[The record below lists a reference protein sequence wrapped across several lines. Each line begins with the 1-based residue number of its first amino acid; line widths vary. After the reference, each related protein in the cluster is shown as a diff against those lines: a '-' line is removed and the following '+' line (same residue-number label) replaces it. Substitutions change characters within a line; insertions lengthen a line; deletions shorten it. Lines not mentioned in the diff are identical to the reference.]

1 MEEVL
6 RQALALRVRSLR
18 REVQRT
24 LGELGWSGS
33 EKSLRDALQ
42 DLAERGVVRLDH
54 EVELISPGELHL
66 ATLELTRRQ
75 PELVSKHVHFASW
88 GALRLDNRVRLQVYL
103 DTPIDQTYGLAEFWA
118 CQYWAPPWEADFF
131 FSRRPE
137 NQALILSGLRP
148 ALWGQGIW
156 DERFDLLRDLLDA
169 EVRDQIT
176 MELALARGRLE
187 VAEGFLNPTLKRQG
201 YDLPLLWMR
210 GQAQKAYERALKL
223 ISRRKA
229 GLPAVPP
236 LVGVF
241 ARLAAVRAQDLELL
255 GDERL
260 STRMPGLDLFF
271 GELARHLAGQPSRL
285 AELDF
290 AGAGLDWCVPW
301 SLRAVLPQRLDPDL
315 ARLQQLQRQ
324 GLHGWAEQL
333 LQPAHPWGAG
343 VSRQEGWRSWLSLL
357 ERRARQDKT
366 PPAQPGELFWE
377 VGQQGL
383 RALHQH
389 QGERQEISL
398 AQLIR
403 KPPDYLTD
411 ADHKVLASVE
421 RRQWGREVMVM
432 DATPAVRA
440 LLGHPRVLFEGEP
453 VRLHEVEQKLH
464 LLRTAMGYKIDLK
477 PRFGPGDGYRLRWKE
492 AGVVEVCFPSRWNE
506 LLQPLLESGQ
516 EIPLGAEDEL
526 AAALAPWL
534 EKLPVE
540 YGPGVRPLAQT
551 VEGGELVA
559 RLIPLRQSVP
569 RGANAPPL
577 GPPTVG
583 LRFSWVWRV
592 NGPGGPGFP
601 LLSGPPREALH
612 WNGQLL
618 QVDRDFEGE
627 RVALAEVRQP
637 FPGLPE
643 ELECAFSDPEEA
655 LEVVWQLQQSGVPC
669 EWPESG
675 PWRVREPVRR
685 GDFRIQAESERDWFK
700 LKGQWRVDEHLVLEL
715 GRTLQLLRYYP
726 GRFVRL
732 DEGDYVQVGQEIR
745 RQLEALEELGD
756 ELKVSPLA
764 VPALSELDLDLQT
777 DERFREC
784 LRRFSQNGYQPEPP
798 PTLRLELRDYQLAG
812 FQWLARRARAGVGCC
827 LADDMGLG
835 KTVQVLAL
843 MLLRRSQG
851 PHLVVCPTSVMAH
864 WRDQIL
870 RYTPSLQA
878 VLYEGKDRGLDNLQ
892 IGQVVI
898 LSYRILM
905 QDLEKLRALEWNVA
919 LLDEAQFIKNPESKT
934 ARAAYALK
942 AAVRVATTG
951 TPVENR
957 LSELWSIFRFLNPGL
972 LGSLASFRRR
982 FETNLAVNLNASQRR
997 LKRLVSP
1004 FLLRRSKSEVL
1015 SELPPRTEITLLV
1028 DLSARERS
1036 LYEQLRRQAEE
1047 GLRQQGSRF
1056 ELLAHLTRLRQACS
1070 HPRLVLDQ
1078 PGLTSSKLAAF
1089 FELLE
1094 DLRAGRHRCLVFSQF
1109 TRLLD
1114 LLQAELV
1121 ERGVSFL
1128 RLDGSTPA
1136 RERRSRVDAFQDGQS
1151 ELFLIS
1157 LKAGGTG
1164 LNLTA
1169 ADYVVH
1175 LDPWW
1180 NPASEDQA
1188 SDRAH
1193 RLGQTRPV
1201 TVYRLIARESVEEKV
1216 VCLHGHKRKMACDLL
1231 EGSHQEVDLGEQQLR
1246 ELLR

>member
-1 MEEVL
+1 M
-6 RQALALRVRSLR
+6 RSLR
-18 REVQRT
+18 KEIHRT
-24 LGELGWSGS
+24 
-33 EKSLRDALQ
+33 LQ
-42 DLAERGVVRLDH
+42 DLGVGASEKEARELLHDMSERGRVRLDQ
-54 EVELISPGELHL
+54 EVELTSRHDLHQ
-66 ATLELTRRQ
+66 ATMELTRQ
-75 PELVSKHVHFASW
+75 HPELVHKHVQFGSW

-103 DTPIDQTYGLAEFWA
+103 DQAVNQTYGLGEFWA
-118 CQYWAPPWEADFF
+118 GSFWAPPWDADFF

-137 NQALILSGLRP
+137 NQALVLAALRP
-148 ALWGQGIW
+148 ALWAEGIW
-156 DERFDLLRDLLDA
+156 DGRFELLWDLLGP
-169 EVRDQIT
+169 EVRDEIT

-187 VAEGFLNPTLKRQG
+187 VAEAFLNPVLKRKG
-201 YDLPLLWMR
+201 YDLPLLFSR
-210 GQAQKAYERALKL
+210 GKAAKAYERTLKL
-223 ISRRKA
+223 IGRRRA
-229 GLPAVPP
+229 GSPALPP
-236 LVGVF
+236 LVAFF

-255 GDERL
+255 DDDRL
-260 STRMPGLDLFF
+260 STRMPSMDSFF
-271 GELARHLAGQPSRL
+271 HELARHLAGKPNRL
-285 AELDF
+285 AELSLT
-290 AGAGLDWCVPW
+290 GGGLEWCVPW
-301 SLRAVLPQRLDPDL
+301 SLRAVLPYPLEPD
-315 ARLQQLQRQ
+315 AERLQQLQRQ

-333 LQPAHPWGAG
+333 QQPAHPWGAG
-343 VSRQEGWRSWLSLL
+343 VSRQEGWRGWLALL
-357 ERRARQDKT
+357 ERRARQDK
-366 PPAQPGELFWE
+366 PVQAQEGELYWE

-389 QGERQEISL
+389 KGERSEVAL
-398 AQLIR
+398 AGLIR

-411 ADHKVLASVE
+411 ADHRVLAAVE
-421 RRQWGREVMVM
+421 RRQWGRDVMIM

-440 LLGHPRVLFEGEP
+440 LLGHPRVLYEGEP

-464 LLRTAMGYKIDLK
+464 ILRTATGYKVDLK
-477 PRFGPGDGYRLRWKE
+477 PRFGRGDGYRLRWKE
-492 AGVVEVCFPSRWNE
+492 VGTVDVCFPSRWNE

-516 EIPLGAEDEL
+516 EIPLGAEDEM

-540 YGPGVRPLAQT
+540 YGAGVRPLAQP

-559 RLIPLRQSVP
+559 RLIPQKS
-569 RGANAPPL
+569 
-577 GPPTVG
+577 G

-618 QVDRDFEGE
+618 QVDRDFERE
-627 RVALAEVRQP
+627 SKALAEARQR

-643 ELECAFSDPEEA
+643 DCECAFSDLDEA
-655 LEVVWQLQQSGVPC
+655 LEIVWQVQQSGIAC
-669 EWPESG
+669 EWPEGSA
-675 PWRVREPVRR
+675 WRVREPVRS
-685 GDFRIQAESERDWFK
+685 GDFKIQVESERDWFH

-715 GRTLQLLRYYP
+715 GRTLQLLRYFP

-732 DEGDYVQVGQEIR
+732 DEGDYVQVGQQIR
-745 RQLEALEELGD
+745 QQLEMLEEVGD

-764 VPALSELDLDLQT
+764 VPALAELDLPLESNDHFRDCL
-777 DERFREC
+777 ERFAGLGDYR
-784 LRRFSQNGYQPEPP
+784 PKAPA
-798 PTLRLELRDYQLAG
+798 TLQLDLRDYQLAG
-812 FQWLARRARAGVGCC
+812 FQWLAQRARAGVGCC

-835 KTVQVLAL
+835 KTVQALAL
-843 MLLRRSQG
+843 MLLRRGQG
-851 PHLVVCPTSVMAH
+851 PHLVVCPTSVMAN

-878 VLYEGKDRGLDNLQ
+878 VLYEGKERGLDNLQ
-892 IGQVVI
+892 VGQVVI
-898 LSYRILM
+898 LSYRVLM
-905 QDLEKLRALEWNVA
+905 QDLEKLTAVEWNVA
-919 LLDEAQFIKNPESKT
+919 LLDEAQFIKNPQSKT
-934 ARAAYALK
+934 ARAAYALR
-942 AAVRVATTG
+942 ASVRIATTG

-982 FETNLAVNLNASQRR
+982 FETNLAVNLNGSQRR

-1004 FLLRRSKSEVL
+1004 FLLRRTKSEVL
-1015 SELPPRTEITLLV
+1015 SELPPRTEVTLLV
-1028 DLSARERS
+1028 DLSTQERS
-1036 LYEQLRRQAEE
+1036 LYEQLRRQAEQ
-1047 GLRQQGSRF
+1047 GLREQGQRF
-1056 ELLAHLTRLRQACS
+1056 ELLAHLTRMRQACS

-1078 PGLTSSKLAAF
+1078 PGLTSSKLTAF
-1089 FELLE
+1089 FELFE

-1121 ERGVSFL
+1121 ERGISFL

-1136 RERRSRVDAFQDGQS
+1136 PERRSRVDAFQDGQGD
-1151 ELFLIS
+1151 LFLIS

-1216 VCLHGHKRKMACDLL
+1216 VCLHGHKRKMAYDLL
-1231 EGSHQEVDLGEQQLR
+1231 EGSNQAIELGSEQLR
-1246 ELLR
+1246 ELLTI

>member
-6 RQALALRVRSLR
+6 CQALALRVRSLPK
-18 REVQRT
+18 EVQRT
-24 LGELGWSGS
+24 L
-33 EKSLRDALQ
+33 Q
-42 DLAERGVVRLDH
+42 DLGTRADCRPLLNQWAEDGRILLGN
-54 EVELISPGELHL
+54 EVELASRHDLHQ
-66 ATLELTRRQ
+66 ATLQLTRDH
-75 PELVSKHVHFASW
+75 PELVRKHVHFASW

-103 DTPIDQTYGLAEFWA
+103 DDPIQQIYGLSEFWA
-118 CQYWAPPWEADFF
+118 SAFWVPPWDPDFF

-137 NQALILSGLRP
+137 NQALMLPALRP
-148 ALWGQGIW
+148 ALWSQGVW
-156 DERFDLLRDLLDA
+156 EERFDLVFDA
-169 EVRDQIT
+169 LEPEVRDEMVLEQ
-176 MELALARGRLE
+176 ALARGRLE
-187 VAEGFLNPTLKRQG
+187 VAEAFLNAGLKRKG
-201 YDLPLLWMR
+201 YDLPLLFSR
-210 GQAQKAYERALKL
+210 GKAAKAYERALKL
-223 ISRRKA
+223 ISRRKE

-236 LVGVF
+236 LVAVY

-255 GDERL
+255 TDSRL
-260 STRMPGLDLFF
+260 STRMPGLDAFF
-271 GELARHLAGQPSRL
+271 AELARHLAGKPNRL
-285 AELDF
+285 AELPLE
-290 AGAGLDWCVPW
+290 GAGLEWCVAW
-301 SLRAVLPQRLDPDL
+301 SLRAALPQKLEPRP
-315 ARLQQLQRQ
+315 AAVQQLQRR
-324 GLHGWAEQL
+324 GLHGWADQL
-333 LQPAHPWGAG
+333 GQPAQPWGAG
-343 VSRQEGWRSWLSLL
+343 VARQDGWKSWLALL
-357 ERRARQDKT
+357 ERKARQDKA
-366 PPAQPGELFWE
+366 PAAQQGELYWE

-389 QGERQEISL
+389 QGERREVAL
-398 AQLIR
+398 AGLIR
-403 KPPDYLTD
+403 KPPEYLSD
-411 ADHKVLASVE
+411 ADHRVLAAVE

-453 VRLHEVEQKLH
+453 VHLHEVEQKLH
-464 LLRTAMGYKIDLK
+464 IQRTSNGYKVDLK

-492 AGVVEVCFPSRWNE
+492 TGRVEVCFPSRWNE

-516 EIPLGAEDEL
+516 EIPLGAEDEM

-540 YGPGVRPLAQT
+540 YGVGVRPLAQT

-559 RLIPLRQSVP
+559 RLIPQKS
-569 RGANAPPL
+569 
-577 GPPTVG
+577 G

-601 LLSGPPREALH
+601 LLAGPPREALH
-612 WNGQLL
+612 WNGRLL
-618 QVDRDFEGE
+618 QVDRDFAHE
-627 RVALAEVRQP
+627 RAVLDELRVR

-643 ELECAFSDPEEA
+643 DLECAFHDLEDA
-655 LEVVWQLQQSGVPC
+655 LEVVWQVQQSGVPC
-669 EWPESG
+669 EWPESS

-685 GDFRIQAESERDWFK
+685 GDFRIQVESERDWFK

-715 GRTLQLLRYYP
+715 GRTLELLRFYP
-726 GRFVRL
+726 GRYVRL
-732 DEGDYVQVGQEIR
+732 EEGDYVQVGQEIR
-745 RQLEALEELGD
+745 QQLEALGELSD
-756 ELKVSPLA
+756 DLKVSPLA
-764 VPALSELDLDLQT
+764 VPALAELDWELQT
-777 DERFREC
+777 EAPFREC
-784 LRRFSQNGYQPEPP
+784 LQRFARARSFEPP
-798 PTLRLELRDYQLAG
+798 PTLQLELRDYQAAG
-812 FQWLARRARAGVGCC
+812 FEWLAQRAEAGVGCC

-835 KTVQVLAL
+835 KTVQALAL
-843 MLLRRSQG
+843 MLQLRAQG
-851 PHLVVCPTSVMAH
+851 PHLVVCPTSVMAN

-870 RYTPSLQA
+870 RYAPSLQA
-878 VLYEGKDRGLDNLQ
+878 VLYEGKERALDDLRV
-892 IGQVVI
+892 GQVVI

-905 QDLEKLRALEWNVA
+905 QDLEKLRGLEWNVA
-919 LLDEAQFIKNPESKT
+919 LLDEAQFIKNPASKT

-982 FETNLAVNLNASQRR
+982 FETNLATNLNASQRR

-1004 FLLRRSKSEVL
+1004 FLLRRTKAEVL
-1015 SELPPRTEITLLV
+1015 SELPPRTEITLMV
-1028 DLSARERS
+1028 DLSTQERS

-1056 ELLAHLTRLRQACS
+1056 ELLAHLTRMRQACS

-1089 FELLE
+1089 FELVE

-1114 LLQAELV
+1114 LLQEELV

-1128 RLDGSTPA
+1128 RLDGSTPTQ
-1136 RERRSRVDAFQDGQS
+1136 ERRSRVEAFQDGQG

-1180 NPASEDQA
+1180 NPAAEDQA

-1216 VCLHGHKRKMACDLL
+1216 VCLHGHKRKMAHQLL
-1231 EGSHQEVDLGEQQLR
+1231 EGSDQVVGLDDQQLR
-1246 ELLR
+1246 ELLAVENL

>member
-18 REVQRT
+18 KEIQRT
-24 LGELGWSGS
+24 LADLGWSGS
-33 EKSLRDALQ
+33 EKTLRDQLQ
-42 DLAERGVVRLDH
+42 ELAERGVLRLDH
-54 EVELISPGELHL
+54 EIALVSPGDLHL
-66 ATLELTRRQ
+66 ATLELTRQ
-75 PELVSKHVHFASW
+75 HPELVSKHVQFASW

-103 DTPIDQTYGLAEFWA
+103 DSPVNQSYGLAEFWA
-118 CQYWAPPWEADFF
+118 CQYWAPPWDADFF

-137 NQALILSGLRP
+137 NQALVLSGLRP
-148 ALWGQGIW
+148 ALWAQGVW
-156 DERFDLLRDLLDA
+156 DERFELLRDLLDG
-169 EVRDQIT
+169 EVRDEIT
-176 MELALARGRLE
+176 IELALARGRLE
-187 VAEGFLNPTLKRQG
+187 VAEGFLNSTLKRKG
-201 YDLPLLWMR
+201 YDLALLWCR
-210 GQAQKAYERALKL
+210 GKAQKAYERALKL
-223 ISRRKA
+223 ISRRKP

-236 LVGVF
+236 LVGLF
-241 ARLAAVRAQDLELL
+241 ARLAAVRAQDFELL
-255 GDERL
+255 TDERL
-260 STRMPGLDLFF
+260 STRIPAMDCFF
-271 GELARHLAGQPSRL
+271 QELGGHLTGKPSRL
-285 AELDF
+285 GDLTF
-290 AGAGLDWCVPW
+290 PGAGLEWCVPW
-301 SLRAVLPQRLDPDL
+301 SLRSVLPQTLQADP
-315 ARLQQLQRQ
+315 ARLQQLQRN

-333 LQPAHPWGAG
+333 QQPAHPWGAG

-357 ERRARQDKT
+357 ERRARQDKP
-366 PPAQPGELFWE
+366 PPAQQGELFWE

-389 QGERQEISL
+389 QGERQEVSL
-398 AQLIR
+398 ANLIR
-403 KPPDYLTD
+403 KPPEYLTD
-411 ADHKVLASVE
+411 ADHKVLAAVE

-464 LLRTAMGYKIDLK
+464 LQRTTTGYKVDLK
-477 PRFGPGDGYRLRWKE
+477 PRFGAGDGYRLRWKE
-492 AGVVEVCFPSRWNE
+492 SGLVEVCFPSRWNE
-506 LLQPLLESGQ
+506 MLQPLLESGQ
-516 EIPLGAEDEL
+516 EIPLGAEDEM

-540 YGPGVRPLAQT
+540 YGAGVRPLAQT

-559 RLIPLRQSVP
+559 RLIPQK
-569 RGANAPPL
+569 
-577 GPPTVG
+577 TG
-583 LRFSWVWRV
+583 LRFSWTWRV

-601 LLSGPPREALH
+601 LLAGPPREALH
-612 WNGQLL
+612 WNGKLL
-618 QVDRDFEGE
+618 QVDRDFAGE
-627 RVALAEVRQP
+627 RRALDEARRHH
-637 FPGLPE
+637 PGLPE
-643 ELECAFSDPEEA
+643 ELECAFSDLEEA
-655 LEVVWQLQQSGVPC
+655 LEVVWQLQQSSLAC
-669 EWPESG
+669 EWPESS
-675 PWRVREPVRR
+675 PWRVRDPVRR

-715 GRTLQLLRYYP
+715 GRTLQLLRTYP

-732 DEGDYVQVGQEIR
+732 DEGDYVQVGQQIR
-745 RQLEALEELGD
+745 QQLEALEELGD
-756 ELKVSPLA
+756 DLRVSPLA
-764 VPALSELDLDLQT
+764 VPALAELDLDLES

-784 LRRFSQNGYQPEPP
+784 LRRFALADQRPEQPP
-798 PTLRLELRDYQLAG
+798 PTLQLELRDYQLAG
-812 FQWLARRARAGVGCC
+812 FQWLAQRARAGVGCC

-835 KTVQVLAL
+835 KTVQALAL

-851 PHLVVCPTSVMAH
+851 PHLVVCPTSVMAN

-878 VLYEGKDRGLDNLQ
+878 VLYEGRERGLEDLQ
-892 IGQVVI
+892 VGQVVI

-905 QDLEKLRALEWNVA
+905 QDLEKLKGVEWNVA

-934 ARAAYALK
+934 ARAAFALR

-972 LGSLASFRRR
+972 LGSLVSFRRR
-982 FETNLAVNLNASQRR
+982 FETNLAVNLNSSQRR
-997 LKRLVSP
+997 LKRLVAP
-1004 FLLRRSKSEVL
+1004 FLLRRTKSEVL

-1028 DLSARERS
+1028 DLSTQERS

-1047 GLRQQGSRF
+1047 GLRQQGTRF
-1056 ELLAHLTRLRQACS
+1056 ELLAHLTRMRQACS

-1089 FELLE
+1089 FQLFE

-1114 LLQAELV
+1114 LLQAEL
-1121 ERGVSFL
+1121 EQRAISFL

-1136 RERRSRVDAFQDGQS
+1136 LERRSRVDAFQDGQG

-1216 VCLHGHKRKMACDLL
+1216 VCLHGHKRKMAYDLL
-1231 EGSHQEVDLGEQQLR
+1231 EGSNQPAPLGEQQLR
-1246 ELLR
+1246 ELLT

>member
-1 MEEVL
+1 M
-6 RQALALRVRSLR
+6 RSLR
-18 REVQRT
+18 KEIQRT
-24 LGELGWSGS
+24 LHDLGWDGP
-33 EKSLRDALQ
+33 EQPVRDLLQ
-42 DLAERGVVRLDH
+42 HLAERGLVRLDH
-54 EVELISPGELHL
+54 EVELTSSTELHL
-66 ATLELTRRQ
+66 ATLELTRQ
-75 PELVSKHVHFASW
+75 HPEVVAKHVQFASW

-103 DTPIDQTYGLAEFWA
+103 DQPVNQTYGLGEFWA
-118 CQYWAPPWEADFF
+118 SAFWAPPWDADFF

-137 NQALILSGLRP
+137 NQALMLSALRP
-148 ALWGQGIW
+148 ALWAQGIW

-169 EVRDQIT
+169 DVRDELT
-176 MELALARGRLE
+176 MELALARGRWEL
-187 VAEGFLNPTLKRQG
+187 AQGFLNSTLKRKG
-201 YDLPLLWMR
+201 YDLPLLFCQ
-210 GQAQKAYERALKL
+210 GKAQKAYERALKL
-223 ISRRKA
+223 VSRRKP
-229 GLPAVPP
+229 GSPAVPP
-236 LVGVF
+236 LVAVF
-241 ARLAAVRAQDLELL
+241 ARLAAVRSQDLELL
-255 GDERL
+255 SDERL
-260 STRMPGLDLFF
+260 STRITSLDLFF
-271 GELARHLAGQPSRL
+271 QELARHLAGKPNRL
-285 AELDF
+285 A
-290 AGAGLDWCVPW
+290 GLSFGGGGLEWCLPW
-301 SLRAVLPQRLDPDL
+301 SLRAVLPQRLEPDPT
-315 ARLQQLQRQ
+315 RLHQLQRK

-333 LQPAHPWGAG
+333 QQPSHPWGAG

-357 ERRARQDKT
+357 ERRARQDK
-366 PPAQPGELFWE
+366 PPQTQEGELFWE
-377 VGQQGL
+377 IGQQGL

-389 QGERQEISL
+389 QGERKEVAL
-398 AQLIR
+398 AGLIR

-411 ADHKVLASVE
+411 SDHKVLAAVE
-421 RRQWGREVMVM
+421 RRQWGREVMVL

-440 LLGHPRVLFEGEP
+440 LLGHPRVLYEGEP
-453 VRLHEVEQKLH
+453 VRLHEIEQKLH
-464 LLRTAMGYKIDLK
+464 LQRTTTGYKVDLK

-492 AGVVEVCFPSRWNE
+492 VGTVEVCFPSRWNE
-506 LLQPLLESGQ
+506 LLLPLLENGQ
-516 EIPLGAEDEL
+516 EIPLGAEDEM

-540 YGPGVRPLAQT
+540 YGAGVRPLAQA

-559 RLIPLRQSVP
+559 RLIPLKVRVQG
-569 RGANAPPL
+569 GANPPPL
-577 GPPTVG
+577 GPPTGG

-601 LLSGPPREALH
+601 LLAGPPREALH

-618 QVDRDFEGE
+618 QVDRDFRRE
-627 RVALAEVRQP
+627 RAALDEAREH

-643 ELECAFSDPEEA
+643 DLECAFSDLDEA
-655 LEVVWQLQQSGVPC
+655 LEVVWQLQQSGLPC
-669 EWPESG
+669 EWPESSA
-675 PWRVREPVRR
+675 WRVREPARR
-685 GDFRIQAESERDWFK
+685 GAFRIQAESERDWFK

-745 RQLEALEELGD
+745 QQLESLEELSD
-756 ELKVSPLA
+756 DLKVSSLA
-764 VPALSELDLDLQT
+764 VPALAELDLPLESDDHFANCL
-777 DERFREC
+777 ERFA
-784 LRRFSQNGYQPEPP
+784 LAGDYHPAPP
-798 PTLRLELRDYQLAG
+798 STLQLELRDYQLTG
-812 FQWLARRARAGVGCC
+812 FQWLAQRAQAGAGCC

-835 KTVQVLAL
+835 KTVQALAL
-843 MLLRRSQG
+843 MLLRRAEG
-851 PHLVVCPTSVMAH
+851 PHLVVCPTSVMAN

-878 VLYEGKDRGLDNLQ
+878 VLYEGKERALDDLRV
-892 IGQVVI
+892 GQVII

-905 QDLEKLRALEWNVA
+905 QDLEKLKALEWNVA

-942 AAVRVATTG
+942 ATVRVATTG

-1004 FLLRRSKSEVL
+1004 FLLRRTKSEVL
-1015 SELPPRTEITLLV
+1015 AELPPRTEITLLV
-1028 DLSARERS
+1028 DLSTQERS

-1047 GLRQQGSRF
+1047 GLRQQGTRF
-1056 ELLAHLTRLRQACS
+1056 ELLAHLTRMRQACS

-1089 FELLE
+1089 FELFE

-1128 RLDGSTPA
+1128 RLDGSTPVQ
-1136 RERRSRVDAFQDGQS
+1136 ERRSRVEAFQDGQG

-1201 TVYRLIARESVEEKV
+1201 TIYRLIARESVEEKV
-1216 VCLHGHKRKMACDLL
+1216 VCLHGHKRKMAHDLL
-1231 EGSHQEVDLGEQQLR
+1231 EGSDQTINLGAAQLR
-1246 ELLR
+1246 ELLER

>member
-6 RQALALRVRSLR
+6 CQALALRVRSLPK
-18 REVQRT
+18 EIQRT
-24 LGELGWSGS
+24 L
-33 EKSLRDALQ
+33 Q
-42 DLAERGVVRLDH
+42 DLGVRQDPRAALEQLAQQGRVRLGN
-54 EVELISPGELHL
+54 EVELANRQELHQ
-66 ATLELTRRQ
+66 ATLELTRLH
-75 PELVSKHVHFASW
+75 PELVRKHVHFASW

-103 DTPIDQTYGLAEFWA
+103 DDPVQQIYGLGEFWA
-118 CQYWAPPWEADFF
+118 GSFWAPPWDADFF

-137 NQALILSGLRP
+137 NQALMLAGLRP
-148 ALWGQGIW
+148 SLWAQGIW
-156 DERFDLLRDLLDA
+156 DERFDLLLDQLDP
-169 EVRDQIT
+169 EVRDELT
-176 MELALARGRLE
+176 MEQAIARGRLD
-187 VAEGFLNPTLKRQG
+187 VAEAFLNAGLKRKG
-201 YDLPLLWMR
+201 YDLPLLLSR
-210 GQAQKAYERALKL
+210 GKVAKAYERALKL
-223 ISRRKA
+223 ISRRKE
-229 GLPAVPP
+229 GLAAVPP
-236 LVGVF
+236 LVAVY
-241 ARLAAVRAQDLELL
+241 ARLAAARSQDLELL
-255 GDERL
+255 TDTRL
-260 STRMPGLDLFF
+260 ATRMGWLDAFF
-271 GELARHLAGQPSRL
+271 AELALHLAGKPNRL
-285 AELDF
+285 ADLPAA
-290 AGAGLDWCVPW
+290 AGGLEWCVSW
-301 SLRAVLPQRLDPDL
+301 SLRSVLPYPLEPKPVY
-315 ARLQQLQRQ
+315 LQQLQRR

-333 LQPAHPWGAG
+333 QQPAHPWGSG
-343 VSRQEGWRSWLSLL
+343 ISRQEGWKSWLSLL
-357 ERRARQDKT
+357 ERKARQEK
-366 PPAQPGELFWE
+366 PAAAQGGELFWE

-389 QGERQEISL
+389 QGQRTEVALSS
-398 AQLIR
+398 LIR
-403 KPPDYLTD
+403 KPPEYLSD
-411 ADHKVLASVE
+411 ADHRVISSVE
-421 RRQWGREVMVM
+421 RRQWGREIMVM

-453 VRLHEVEQKLH
+453 VRLQEVDQKLH
-464 LLRTAMGYKIDLK
+464 ILRTTNGYKVDLK
-477 PRFGPGDGYRLRWKE
+477 PHFAAGDGYRLRWKE
-492 AGVVEVCFPSRWNE
+492 VGLVEVCFPSRWNE

-516 EIPLGAEDEL
+516 EIPLGAEDEM

-540 YGPGVRPLAQT
+540 YGAGVRPLAQT

-559 RLIPLRQSVP
+559 RLIPQK
-569 RGANAPPL
+569 
-577 GPPTVG
+577 TG

-601 LLSGPPREALH
+601 LLAGPPREALH
-612 WNGQLL
+612 WNGRLL
-618 QVDRDFEGE
+618 QVDRDFQQE
-627 RVALAEVRQP
+627 RAALDEIRRG

-643 ELECAFSDPEEA
+643 DLECAFSDLDDA
-655 LEVVWQLQQSGVPC
+655 LEAVWQVQQSGVAC
-669 EWPESG
+669 EWPESS
-675 PWRVREPVRR
+675 PWRVRDPVSR

-700 LKGQWRVDEHLVLEL
+700 LKGQWRVDEHLVVEL
-715 GRTLQLLRYYP
+715 GRTLELLRFYP

-732 DEGDYVQVGQEIR
+732 DEGDYAQVGQEIR
-745 RQLEALEELGD
+745 QKLEALEELSD
-756 ELKVSPLA
+756 DLKVSPLA
-764 VPALSELDLDLQT
+764 VPALNELDLELASNPLFHESLQ
-777 DERFREC
+777 RFAGID
-784 LRRFSQNGYQPEPP
+784 GYRPQPP
-798 PTLRLELRDYQLAG
+798 PTLQLELRDYQLAG
-812 FQWLARRARAGVGCC
+812 FQWLAQRARAGVGCC

-835 KTVQVLAL
+835 KTVQALAL
-843 MLLRRSQG
+843 MLLRRAQG
-851 PHLVVCPTSVMAH
+851 PHLVVCPTSVMAN

-878 VLYEGKDRGLDNLQ
+878 VLYEGKERSLEDLQ
-892 IGQVVI
+892 VGQVVI

-905 QDLEKLRALEWNVA
+905 QDLEKLRGLEWNVA

-934 ARAAYALK
+934 ARAAFALK
-942 AAVRVATTG
+942 AEVRIATTG

-982 FETNLAVNLNASQRR
+982 FETNLAVNLNGSQRR
-997 LKRLVSP
+997 LKRLVAP
-1004 FLLRRSKSEVL
+1004 FLLRRTKSEVL
-1015 SELPPRTEITLLV
+1015 SELPPRTEITLMV
-1028 DLSARERS
+1028 DLSTQERS
-1036 LYEQLRRQAEE
+1036 LYEKLRRQAEE
-1047 GLRQQGSRF
+1047 GLREQGSRF
-1056 ELLAHLTRLRQACS
+1056 ELLAHLTRMRQACS

-1089 FELLE
+1089 FQLFE

-1121 ERGVSFL
+1121 ERGVSFQ

-1136 RERRSRVDAFQDGQS
+1136 LERRSRVDAFQDGQG

-1216 VCLHGHKRKMACDLL
+1216 VCLHGHKRKMAYDLL
-1231 EGSHQEVDLGEQQLR
+1231 EGSNQSAPLDEGQLR
-1246 ELLR
+1246 ELFT

>member
-18 REVQRT
+18 KEVQRT
-24 LGELGWSGS
+24 LGDLGWSGS
-33 EKSLRDALQ
+33 EKALHDQ
-42 DLAERGVVRLDH
+42 LQQLAERGLVRLDH
-54 EVELISPGELHL
+54 EIELISPGQLHL
-66 ATLELTRRQ
+66 ATCELTREH
-75 PELVSKHVHFASW
+75 PELVTRHVQFASW

-103 DTPIDQTYGLAEFWA
+103 DTSINQTYGLGEFWA
-118 CQYWAPPWEADFF
+118 SPYWAPPWDADFF

-137 NQALILSGLRP
+137 NQALLLSGLRP
-148 ALWGQGIW
+148 ALWAQGIW
-156 DERFDLLRDLLDA
+156 DERFELLRDLLEV
-169 EVRDQIT
+169 EVRDEIT
-176 MELALARGRLE
+176 VELALARGRLE
-187 VAEGFLNPTLKRQG
+187 VAEGFLNSTLKRKG
-201 YDLPLLWMR
+201 YDLPILWMR
-210 GQAQKAYERALKL
+210 GKAQKAYERALKL
-223 ISRRKA
+223 ISRRKP

-236 LVGVF
+236 LVAVF

-255 GDERL
+255 SDDRL
-260 STRMPGLDLFF
+260 SCRIPSLDLFF
-271 GELARHLAGQPSRL
+271 GELGRHLAGRPSRL
-285 AELDF
+285 ADLTFE
-290 AGAGLDWCVPW
+290 GAGLNWCVPW
-301 SLRAVLPQRLDPDL
+301 SLRTALPQRLEPDP
-315 ARLQQLQRQ
+315 ARLQQLLRH

-333 LQPAHPWGAG
+333 QQPAHPWGAG
-343 VSRQEGWRSWLSLL
+343 ISRQEGWRSWLSLL
-357 ERRARQDKT
+357 ERRARQDKP
-366 PPAQPGELFWE
+366 PPAQAGELFWE

-389 QGERQEISL
+389 QGERHELGL

-453 VRLHEVEQKLH
+453 VRLHEVEQKLQ
-464 LLRTAMGYKIDLK
+464 LLRTTSGYKIDLK
-477 PRFGPGDGYRLRWKE
+477 PRFGSGDGYRLRWKE

-516 EIPLGAEDEL
+516 EIPLGAEDEM

-540 YGPGVRPLAQT
+540 YGPGVRPLAQP

-559 RLIPLRQSVP
+559 RLIPQKS
-569 RGANAPPL
+569 
-577 GPPTVG
+577 G
-583 LRFSWVWRV
+583 LRFSWAWRV
-592 NGPGGPGFP
+592 NGPAGPGFP
-601 LLSGPPREALH
+601 LLSGPPREALY

-618 QVDRDFEGE
+618 QVDRDFARE
-627 RVALAEVRQP
+627 RRALDEALQRCPQ
-637 FPGLPE
+637 LPE
-643 ELECAFSDPEEA
+643 DLECAFSDLEEA
-655 LEVVWQLQQSGVPC
+655 LEIVWHLQQSGLPC
-669 EWPESG
+669 EWPESA
-675 PWRVREPVRR
+675 PWRVRDPVRR

-715 GRTLQLLRYYP
+715 GRTLQLLRTYP

-745 RQLEALEELGD
+745 QQLEALEELGD
-756 ELKVSPLA
+756 DLKVSPLA
-764 VPALSELDLDLQT
+764 VPALSELDLELES
-777 DERFREC
+777 DERFQEC
-784 LRRFSQNGYQPEPP
+784 LQRFALADPIPAQPP
-798 PTLRLELRDYQLAG
+798 PTLQLELRDYQLAG
-812 FQWLARRARAGVGCC
+812 FQWLAQRARAGVGCC

-835 KTVQVLAL
+835 KTVQALAL

-851 PHLVVCPTSVMAH
+851 PHLVVCPTSVMAN

-878 VLYEGKDRGLDNLQ
+878 VLYEGKERGLEELQ
-892 IGQVVI
+892 VGQVII

-905 QDLEKLRALEWNVA
+905 QDLEKLKAVKWNVA

-934 ARAAYALK
+934 ARAAYALQ

-1004 FLLRRSKSEVL
+1004 FLLRRTKSEVL

-1028 DLSARERS
+1028 DLSTQERS

-1056 ELLAHLTRLRQACS
+1056 ELLAHLTRMRQACS

-1089 FELLE
+1089 FELFE

-1114 LLQAELV
+1114 LLQAELE
-1121 ERGVSFL
+1121 EREISFL

-1136 RERRSRVDAFQDGQS
+1136 QDRRSRVEAFQDGQGD
-1151 ELFLIS
+1151 LFLIS

-1169 ADYVVH
+1169 ADYVIH

-1216 VCLHGHKRKMACDLL
+1216 VCLHGHKRKMAYDLL
-1231 EGSHQEVDLGEQQLR
+1231 EGSNQAIDLGDQQLR
-1246 ELLR
+1246 ELLTTSGQFQSPCDKLPKW